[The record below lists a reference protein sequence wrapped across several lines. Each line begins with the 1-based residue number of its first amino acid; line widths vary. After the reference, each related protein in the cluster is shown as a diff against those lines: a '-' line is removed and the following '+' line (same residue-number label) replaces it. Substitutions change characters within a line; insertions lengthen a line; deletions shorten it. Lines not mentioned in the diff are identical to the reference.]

1 MPNIDNVFSIYAGQL
16 ELLRQN
22 GLIERT
28 GEYIC
33 PICLNS
39 FNKEQLNKLSMEDAP
54 QASLGGKK
62 IAITCKKCN
71 NTCGH
76 ETDIHLVNFITYLEE
91 QEFFP
96 GSNRRVKI
104 FDDETTI
111 NANLEVGNTKELKMI
126 IPNKI
131 NNPKALTNHLSKLTV
146 GGIIDI
152 QNHPLKID
160 MKKVSTAILKNAYI
174 ILFARFGYSF
184 LLNSFYD
191 RIREQIL
198 NPAKHIIPE
207 SLWTKQTSISVKDGI
222 YFSNSNVYRVF
233 FIIYSL
239 TKLRT
244 HHFCICIPTPQVYFE
259 AIAYYFREYKAGI
272 PIYMMGSDGIDY
284 FQNIDNIKALNKW
297 LVNWSLGSPV

>member
-91 QEFFP
+91 QEFLP

-111 NANLEVGNTKELKMI
+111 NANLILVF
-126 IPNKI
+126 
-131 NNPKALTNHLSKLTV
+131 TNSC
-146 GGIIDI
+146 
-152 QNHPLKID
+152 
-160 MKKVSTAILKNAYI
+160 
-174 ILFARFGYSF
+174 YSM
-184 LLNSFYD
+184 LC
-191 RIREQIL
+191 
-198 NPAKHIIPE
+198 
-207 SLWTKQTSISVKDGI
+207 KQ
-222 YFSNSNVYRVF
+222 
-233 FIIYSL
+233 
-239 TKLRT
+239 
-244 HHFCICIPTPQVYFE
+244 
-259 AIAYYFREYKAGI
+259 
-272 PIYMMGSDGIDY
+272 
-284 FQNIDNIKALNKW
+284 
-297 LVNWSLGSPV
+297 